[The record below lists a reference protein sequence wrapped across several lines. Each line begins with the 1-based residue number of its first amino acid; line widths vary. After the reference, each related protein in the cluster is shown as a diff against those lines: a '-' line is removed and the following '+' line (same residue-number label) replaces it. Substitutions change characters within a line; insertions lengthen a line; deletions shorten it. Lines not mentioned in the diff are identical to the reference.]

1 MSNGKIKAVTFD
13 LWDTVFIDESDEPK
27 RKEQNLA
34 SKAVERRN
42 LVEAFINKHQPVS
55 RQMVDLACKTTDA
68 AFRHVWYGQNVTW
81 TVPERLSVLFKGL
94 DVELPPAEMDELVRL
109 HEEMELAISPN
120 IAANIDTA
128 IAGLSQKYKLGV
140 ISDTIFSP
148 GRVLKEILASYDLL
162 KYFDFFVFSDEIGC
176 AKPNPLI
183 FQNAAQGLGVELDEI
198 VHIGDRKEKDIDGPH
213 AVGAKGIFTTVV
225 KDRGVENCEA
235 DAVCD
240 NYLNLVDIV
249 DSLNN

>member
-1 MSNGKIKAVTFD
+1 MSNNKIKAVTFD
-13 LWDTVFIDESDEPK
+13 LWDTVFIDDSDEPK

-34 SKAVERRN
+34 PKAIERRN
-42 LVEAFINKHQPVS
+42 LVESFLNKHQPVS
-55 RQMVDLACKTTDA
+55 REMIDLAYKTTDA

-81 TVPERLSVLFKGL
+81 TVYERMSVLLKGL
-94 DVELPPAEMDELVRL
+94 DVELPTDEMAELVRL
-109 HEEMELAISPN
+109 HEEMELTVQPN
-120 IAANIDTA
+120 LAANIDTA
-128 IAGLSQKYKLGV
+128 IAGLHGKYKLGV

-162 KYFDFFVFSDEIGC
+162 KYFDYFVFSDVIGC
-176 AKPNPLI
+176 AKPNPLV
-183 FQNAAQGLGVELDEI
+183 FEDVAQGLGVELNEI

-213 AVGAKGIFTTVV
+213 AVGAKGIYTTVV
-225 KDRGVENCEA
+225 MNRGLENVNA

-249 DSLNN
+249 DNLNN